1 MFLGT
6 AGSLPGLF
14 GASEAGAETPRRQ
27 ADAFATWRE
36 PRHSSGPLRGRRRR
50 RGTPS
55 QITWLSM
62 ALATCPT
69 AWAGAAV
76 GSCSSQSET
85 ASKEADMVTA
95 VGCAARAG
103 ELLTLQRLLDAG
115 GDEVVNEPGAY
126 GWRAVHEAAMA
137 GHVGALEL
145 LIQRGAAM
153 VVQEDDGRTPLH
165 WAVLGGH
172 LQVARRLLESGHP
185 VNVADAAQG
194 TPLHAV
200 AVHEQEAMGELLL
213 NAGADVTAQDGW
225 HQTLLHQAAIM
236 GQAPLVRL
244 MLSRRAQIDLA
255 DADGTTPLQQAFL
268 MAQAGLRGSGS
279 VLSALLEGS
288 VEDVDL

>member
-1 MFLGT
+1 
-6 AGSLPGLF
+6 
-14 GASEAGAETPRRQ
+14 
-27 ADAFATWRE
+27 
-36 PRHSSGPLRGRRRR
+36 
-50 RGTPS
+50 
-55 QITWLSM
+55 
-62 ALATCPT
+62 
-69 AWAGAAV
+69 
-76 GSCSSQSET
+76 
-85 ASKEADMVTA
+85 
-95 VGCAARAG
+95 
-103 ELLTLQRLLDAG
+103 
-115 GDEVVNEPGAY
+115 
-126 GWRAVHEAAMA
+126 MA

-288 VEDVDL
+288 VEDVMATGAPLFAGDSEIDTIFKIFQKLGTPTEVMWPGVSELPDYKATFPRWPTRGWAQIRNTAAQVGQDGIELLEKLISYDPKSRITARRSLQHPYFRDVDKTSIDA